1 MWARADCVMV
11 LSHEMRCASFKLLR
25 HLHPP
30 TILEDNNCPAAGGFT
45 DTQGLGGVRY
55 IVLSHRDDVADHAK
69 WAEHFPEAARIIHKL
84 EANSY
89 QGTE

>member
-1 MWARADCVMV
+1 MCDGAYIIDAVCI
-11 LSHEMRCASFKLLR
+11 LSYFDTCIRSGVW
-25 HLHPP
+25 
-30 TILEDNNCPAAGGFT
+30 EDNKGSATCHFT
-45 DTQGLGGVRY
+45 DIQEMGGVQY

-89 QGTE
+89 QGTK